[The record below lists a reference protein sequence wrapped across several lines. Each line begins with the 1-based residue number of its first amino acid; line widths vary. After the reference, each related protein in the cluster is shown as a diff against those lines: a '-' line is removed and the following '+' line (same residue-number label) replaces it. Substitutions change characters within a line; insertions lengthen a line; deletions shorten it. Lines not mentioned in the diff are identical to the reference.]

1 MDESEA
7 LPVLTDENKFIHEPA
22 RLLILSYLYIADKI
36 DFVFLRNQTGLTD
49 GNLSSHMTKLEDRE
63 YIEVEKKF
71 KGKKPQTLYKLT
83 QKGRDAF
90 REYREKMKKV
100 FKETKTRNGVKKKW
114 VKKVIF
120 TVEI

>member
-1 MDESEA
+1 MDESEV
-7 LPVLTDENKFIHEPA
+7 LPVLTDEDKFIHEPA

-49 GNLSSHMTKLEDRE
+49 GNLSSHMAKLEDRE

-71 KGKKPQTLYKLT
+71 IGKKPQTLYKLT

-100 FKETKTRNGVKKKW
+100 FKETKTRNGIKKK
-114 VKKVIF
+114 
-120 TVEI
+120 